1 MIAAHPSSRDNLLAL
16 AAAVPFLLSLALL
29 GFAICRQTFLAF
41 AIGWPLFQI
50 FGYGGSLSLAKG
62 AIDHPLVKTQIVLHW
77 MMLALVIAILVGAA

>member
-1 MIAAHPSSRDNLLAL
+1 MAAHPSSRDNLLAL

-29 GFAICRQTFLAF
+29 GFAISRQTFLAF

-77 MMLALVIAILVGAA
+77 MMLAIVIAIFVRAS

>member
-1 MIAAHPSSRDNLLAL
+1 MAAHPSSRDSLLAL

-29 GFAICRQTFLAF
+29 GFAISRQTFLAF

-77 MMLALVIAILVGAA
+77 MMLAIVIAIFVRAS

>member
-1 MIAAHPSSRDNLLAL
+1 MAAHPPSRDNLLAL

-29 GFAICRQTFLAF
+29 GFAISRQTFLAF
-41 AIGWPLFQI
+41 AIGWPLFQV

>member
-1 MIAAHPSSRDNLLAL
+1 MAVRPSSRDNLLAL

-29 GFAICRQTFLAF
+29 GFAISRQTFLAF

-50 FGYGGSLSLAKG
+50 FGYGGSFSLAKG

-77 MMLALVIAILVGAA
+77 MMLAIVIAILVRAS